1 MGLVDLQAIYYFGGA
16 PRSGKS
22 LVMRLITDLF
32 RANVVFFTVAA
43 MNANPRFFLSF
54 LVDKIMICFP
64 DARIETMSQ
73 SGLDMLKRLTGDDQL
88 TVETKGLTSTSRIT
102 GNFPVIIT
110 SQSDL
115 TWVQDPDIT
124 RRLVYLQF
132 GQSINKE
139 EVNPD
144 LFSALSSDMGWLIDM
159 AIGMTQQRAN
169 KILMEIESEY
179 KEKNTPTEILSILHM
194 LHLEY
199 GEDLFETTD
208 NLYIRYSYICAEIGL
223 KPMGKSSFSANLIQ
237 TIGLEKGIH
246 LEFGRKK
253 RARGVF
259 GIRLIDL
266 SRK

>member
-1 MGLVDLQAIYYFGGA
+1 M
-16 PRSGKS
+16 
-22 LVMRLITDLF
+22 
-32 RANVVFFTVAA
+32 
-43 MNANPRFFLSF
+43 
-54 LVDKIMICFP
+54 
-64 DARIETMSQ
+64 
-73 SGLDMLKRLTGDDQL
+73 
-88 TVETKGLTSTSRIT
+88 
-102 GNFPVIIT
+102 IIT

-115 TWVQDPDIT
+115 TWVQDPGIT
-124 RRLVYLQF
+124 TRLVYLQF

-144 LFSALSSDMGWLIDM
+144 LFSVLSSDMGWLIDM

-179 KEKNTPTEILSILHM
+179 KKKSTPTEILSILHM

-237 TIGLEKGIH
+237 TIGLKKGIH

-266 SRK
+266 AMVENKSISTKETIPTKETIETNETKPTVVNSLTGELRTKKKIAWYLRYQIN